1 MDATL
6 SLWLV
11 ILIVGALNY
20 FSRLSFIAF
29 FARRSIPP
37 MLARALRYVPVA
49 MLTALIVPMVL
60 PGPPIVVPDVPT
72 PKVLAALVAG
82 AVAWFTHSTLKT
94 LVAGMAA
101 LWLLQAL
108 AARIG

>member
-1 MDATL
+1 MDAAL
-6 SLWLV
+6 KLWFV
-11 ILIVGALNY
+11 IFVVGALNY

-29 FARRSIPP
+29 FARRSVPP

-60 PGPPIVVPDVPT
+60 PGPPTTIPELPT
-72 PKVLAALVAG
+72 PKVLAALIAG
-82 AVAWFTHSTLKT
+82 VVAWLTHSSLKT
-94 LVAGMAA
+94 LIAGMTA
-101 LWLLQAL
+101 LWLLQAV